1 MDSTN
6 YTEDFKNSI
15 QLHGHACIGLAVGY
29 VAAMT
34 AMERLGLQRAQDE
47 ELIAIAECDAC
58 GVDAIQA
65 VLGCTL
71 GKGNLIYRDH
81 GKNVFTVIDRRKNDA
96 MRIALNVDLFARTDD
111 SRLLWKKSSA
121 VRQTR
126 PNANHSGAL
135 KREKST
141 HFWRPH
147 PNSLSPLPG
156 SNRRRRAMPVFSP
169 PCSVKSV
176 ESRSWNRACACG
188 RERRSVS
195 PALKITDVG
204 GENHCCDQTEVYQ
217 KLRKNYGAA
226 SLRLQSYS

>member
-96 MRIALNVDLFARTDD
+96 MRIALNVDLFARTDEQ
-111 SRLLWKKSSA
+111 
-121 VRQTR
+121 QTLMEKVI
-126 PNANHSGAL
+126 SGQADETE
-135 KREKST
+135 RES
-141 HFWRPH
+141 FWRAQEGKIDAFLAAPPEQSFSITRVKPEAPGH
-147 PNSLSPLPG
+147 ARLFTSLLCEVCGEQVMEPRVRLREG
-156 SNRRRRAMPVFSP
+156 KKVCI
-169 PCSVKSV
+169 PCS
-176 ESRSWNRACACG
+176 E
-188 RERRSVS
+188 
-195 PALKITDVG
+195 
-204 GENHCCDQTEVYQ
+204 
-217 KLRKNYGAA
+217 NYG
-226 SLRLQSYS
+226 RGW